1 MSCNTGRPSGSVR
14 QTAGSGTRNSVQF
27 RNSTRCLRVLPVPAL
42 LLCLLLCLPPAAGQD
57 SQPLEHVVIVW
68 LKQPGNQDAQSRIIA
83 ASQALTAI
91 PGVVSLRVGTA
102 VASERPIV
110 DSSFDVA
117 LVVSFSDRAA
127 LDSYLNH
134 PLHVQLV
141 ETTLKPLVERILV
154 YDFSPGPVTGE
165 RQEVRS
171 EK

>member
-1 MSCNTGRPSGSVR
+1 MSCNTGSLSGSVR
-14 QTAGSGTRNSVQF
+14 QTAGSAARNGEQPE
-27 RNSTRCLRVLPVPAL
+27 NSARCLRVLPVPAL

-68 LKQPGNQDAQSRIIA
+68 LKQPGNQDAQSRIIG
-83 ASQALTAI
+83 ASQALTTI

-127 LDSYLNH
+127 LDSYLTH

-154 YDFSPGPVTGE
+154 YDFSPGA
-165 RQEVRS
+165 VRS

>member
-1 MSCNTGRPSGSVR
+1 LPIPS
-14 QTAGSGTRNSVQF
+14 
-27 RNSTRCLRVLPVPAL
+27 LRV
-42 LLCLLLCLPPAAGQD
+42 LLCLLLCLPLSFSAGAD

-68 LKQPGNQDAQSRIIA
+68 LKQPGDQDAQRRIIA
-83 ASQALTAI
+83 ASQALTSI
-91 PGVVSLRVGTA
+91 PGVVALRVGTA

-127 LDSYLNH
+127 LDSYLTH

-154 YDFSPGPVTGE
+154 YDFSPGA
-165 RQEVRS
+165 VRS